1 MYVNFFQKF
10 SLSTHF
16 KLFLKKLI
24 DDFCIMLNKKGAI
37 LMTKSVNVSK
47 LCVAKVPFFNHLN
60 DDEMLKIAQ
69 KSNHRH
75 FKKGDTIFSD
85 GDPLDY
91 LYIVHQGRVKI
102 YQLFE
107 SGKEQLLRVVEPGEF
122 MGELALFTT
131 KTLDSYAEALGDT
144 EICMVHRND
153 MQSLM
158 NEYPTIAIKI
168 LEQFSN
174 RLDQT
179 EKLVGEMSA
188 KDVEERIAGYL
199 LDLSGKSDSTNV
211 VLPMS
216 KKDLASYLG
225 TTQETVSRRLSN
237 FQMNGWIEQKGH
249 RDIKITDKEAL
260 ESLAK

>member
-1 MYVNFFQKF
+1 VKHED
-10 SLSTHF
+10 TC
-16 KLFLKKLI
+16 KI
-24 DDFCIMLNKKGAI
+24 
-37 LMTKSVNVSK
+37 NVSK

-60 DDEMLKIAQ
+60 HDEMLKIVDR
-69 KSNHRH
+69 SSHRH
-75 FKKGDTIFSD
+75 FKKGETIFGD

-107 SGKEQLLRVVEPGEF
+107 SGKEQLLRIVEPGEF
-122 MGELALFTT
+122 IGELALFTE
-131 KTLDSYAEALGDT
+131 KMLDSYAEALEQT
-144 EICMVHRND
+144 EICLIHRND

-158 NEYPTIAIKI
+158 HEYPTIAIKI

-179 EKLVGEMSA
+179 EKLVGELSA
-188 KDVEERIAGYL
+188 KDVEARIAGYL
-199 LDLSGKSDSTNV
+199 LELASEANV
-211 VLPMS
+211 NEIVLPIS

-225 TTQETVSRRLSN
+225 TTQETISRRLSN

-249 RDIKITDKEAL
+249 RNIKIIDKQAL
-260 ESLAK
+260 ESVPQ